1 MGCREKCVRF
11 AGILF
16 LIAFVWSGFRRHG
29 FADDG
34 LGYLSELGFAVPA
47 EFEIEYLAANRDM
60 ADGAWRESLR
70 HIANALKMLEEDRYR
85 KQLAL
90 NHSYLK
96 YEFLALRAKLLGE
109 MGCQK
114 QSASQ
119 YEVAQR
125 VLQNLANNRKL
136 NPNLPKVDIQQSM
149 LEFTAIRIF
158 RPVLDYGMGFSGLEP
173 SATDLFRWKEAIKRC
188 ENFAARERA
197 DGTLWFRQRGGQ
209 LIEMARG
216 KMQPPWLGVKGAPA
230 REMDDE
236 RLARY
241 SDAKTYLQEAER
253 SFESRP
259 AWKKMFPQKTEW
271 QFKAFDD
278 FKEFGDGQQ
287 GASGQQGGGGIKN
300 EAFQRFLHA
309 SYIDDFIELRLAQ
322 NELQAR
328 METKDDALGWD
339 LENADA
345 QFESMI
351 STIRSQF
358 SGRGDDHPMVF
369 RARLCRAKWWC
380 FRARHKL
387 EQLEKLVANANGV
400 PEDKDALALQVE
412 AYARDAIRYVRDIQ
426 RTLHPPKGGGKVVMP
441 AIDEACAGAELSAH
455 ETILRLN
462 DTMKAM
468 RKVDVDWR
476 SRRVGRLRD
485 QIKSNAFGREVC
497 KAIGAFGDAGKR

>member
-1 MGCREKCVRF
+1 MAMCCRKKLAQV
-11 AGILF
+11 AWVLY
-16 LIAFVWSGFRRHG
+16 LIAFVCSRNHG
-29 FADDG
+29 LADDG
-34 LGYLSELGFAVPA
+34 FGYLSELGFAVPA

-70 HIANALKMLEEDRYR
+70 HIATALEMLEEPRFR
-85 KQLAL
+85 KQLAI

-96 YEFLALRAKLLGE
+96 YEFLALRAKVFGE

-125 VLQNLANNRKL
+125 VLQNLANNRRS
-136 NPNLPKVDIQQSM
+136 NPKLPKVDIQQSM

-173 SATDLFRWKEAIKRC
+173 SKSDLFRWKEAIRRC

-216 KMQPPWLGVKGAPA
+216 KMQPPWLGVNGEPA
-230 REMDDE
+230 LEKEYE

-241 SDAKTYLQEAER
+241 GDAKTYLQEAER
-253 SFESRP
+253 AFESRP
-259 AWKKMFPQKTEW
+259 AWKKMFPKRAEW

-287 GASGQQGGGGIKN
+287 GAGGIKS
-300 EAFQRFLHA
+300 EAYQRFLHA

-328 METKDDALGWD
+328 MEAKDDALGWD

-351 STIRSQF
+351 ATIRSQF
-358 SGRGDDHPMVF
+358 SARGDDHPMVF

-387 EQLEKLVANANGV
+387 EQLEKLVANDPNGALRQK
-400 PEDKDALALQVE
+400 EALALTVG

-426 RTLHPPKGGGKVVMP
+426 KTLHPPEGGGKVVMP
-441 AIDEACAGAELSAH
+441 LIDEACAGAELCAH

-462 DTMKAM
+462 DTMKNM
-468 RKVDVDWR
+468 PKIEVDWR
-476 SRRVGRLRD
+476 LRRVGRLRD
-485 QIKSNAFGREVC
+485 QIKSGAFGREVC
-497 KAIGAFGDAGKR
+497 KTFGPLSDAGKK